1 MLVVQPTIM
10 DKAFETN
17 SSFHVKQDTTG
28 KFQFPFFQEFF
39 ASIGKSSILGGGLS
53 ARVQISWHF
62 LISWRPMSCAVRH
75 LVTQL
80 VYTMFITINH
90 ASFHLWLKKNLVKHK
105 KVSKF
110 FDHDYLQNFVSLFMI
125 SLTASFVK
133 SSSHIF
139 AGIYFIFLKQRP
151 RLNLKSFQY

>member
-1 MLVVQPTIM
+1 MLVVQPAIM
-10 DKAFETN
+10 DKAFKTS
-17 SSFHVKQDTTG
+17 SSFRVKQDTTG

-39 ASIGKSSILGGGLS
+39 CQYWQRFHLGGWTQRRGTD
-53 ARVQISWHF
+53 F
-62 LISWRPMSCAVRH
+62 LTFLNLLASMSSAVRH

-80 VYTMFITINH
+80 VYSMFITINH
-90 ASFHLWLKKNLVKHK
+90 ASFHLWLKRNLVKHK
-105 KVSKF
+105 KVFKF